1 MEKRTRFIKIA
12 IGRFKNTMTF
22 KITIK
27 EVHEAVVKI
36 DAENYYEAL
45 AKVESDYWENPND
58 YLLEPKDTTFE

>member
-27 EVHEAVVKI
+27 EVHELVVDI

-45 AKVESDYWENPND
+45 VKVQTDYWENPND